1 MVTNPFFFFCQSF
14 KSDFYPGEHVTA
26 ILPNGDRVEALVREK
41 TMFPELRYASGD
53 IQRKGFSRYTV
64 KLVNRNDEEAQVDNE
79 HLVRDKKSFT
89 KAMLRSFIKN
99 TVSREPWNGAPWL
112 VKEEFANRYKIPQT
126 VPAHLQRASTAAERK
141 AKALAQKREQGLA
154 FTSVANSSSAPS
166 TPVEIKPAPKSHKSK
181 SHQAAMKVTKLMQLD
196 REPGTAS
203 NSARASPWSSP
214 TGTPEAGMAKINLKA
229 VVKED
234 TPPPPPPPPKPIK
247 YPIEDLDLPYQEGPR
262 RPKLHFLSQLPI
274 SVKTEPPVVDINRRV
289 SRSLTRSSL
298 VSSASPA
305 PMNNGIDEE
314 KVSFFLST
322 WVFLNIYCEPLLLDS
337 FTFDDYLQA
346 LQFSSDEIDCDLF
359 VEIHCA
365 LLKAIVNEQGV
376 IQAQLP
382 DPEEDDEEEEESD
395 EEEEDRSSTGSAEDT
410 VRMNGDKMETDDD
423 GGKSRAKSEDRERSH
438 RADELFE
445 DSDGWV
451 QRLKVRDFKN
461 GGWQAI
467 AVGVL
472 YRLSVDGRYSKDCE
486 EILKHLT
493 PVDEEPTFESIRQ
506 RYLTLDINL
515 RAMVLHLL
523 SRLTHETRSVRDYME
538 ECSEEMTKHRKDKI
552 EVQRARRDLYEHA
565 WLFSPSSL
573 S

>member
-1 MVTNPFFFFCQSF
+1 MVRTTLEPLIVIFMIGLCYSLPSLPIRFGRKPVQLVASPDIDDESQEVWQISQTGEVFVDYQSYLDRYLIKKQFSCEITGHMNLSFFEALISETNSSQDVDQTFPEALKDPVLRKVQFSTVSRIDTLGKMSF

-64 KLVNRNDEEAQVDNE
+64 KLINRNDEEAQVDNE

-112 VKEEFANRYKIPQT
+112 VKEEFANRYKIPQA
-126 VPAHLQRASTAAERK
+126 VPPHLQRASTAAERK

-154 FTSVANSSSAPS
+154 VASVTNSSSAPS

-196 REPGTAS
+196 REPGATS
-203 NSARASPWSSP
+203 NSARTSPWSSP
-214 TGTPEAGMAKINLKA
+214 TGTPEAGTARVNLKA
-229 VVKED
+229 VAKED

-274 SVKTEPPVVDINRRV
+274 SVKIEPSAVDTIRRA

-298 VSSASPA
+298 VSSASPV

-365 LLKAIVNEQGV
+365 LLKAIVNEQGF
-376 IQAQLP
+376 
-382 DPEEDDEEEEESD
+382 DW
-395 EEEEDRSSTGSAEDT
+395 
-410 VRMNGDKMETDDD
+410 
-423 GGKSRAKSEDRERSH
+423 
-438 RADELFE
+438 F
-445 DSDGWV
+445 
-451 QRLKVRDFKN
+451 
-461 GGWQAI
+461 
-467 AVGVL
+467 
-472 YRLSVDGRYSKDCE
+472 GR
-486 EILKHLT
+486 
-493 PVDEEPTFESIRQ
+493 
-506 RYLTLDINL
+506 RYCQG
-515 RAMVLHLL
+515 
-523 SRLTHETRSVRDYME
+523 E
-538 ECSEEMTKHRKDKI
+538 
-552 EVQRARRDLYEHA
+552 
-565 WLFSPSSL
+565 W
-573 S
+573 